1 MLHVQQELGKQV
13 GVPTAALGAG
23 LRIPNEKFGAMEPV
37 LCIVMSAG
45 DFEVEPNL
53 VTSLNVFG

>member
-13 GVPTAALGAG
+13 GVPTAAPGAG
-23 LRIPNEKFGAMEPV
+23 PGTPNEKFGAMEPV
-37 LCIVMSAG
+37 FCIVMSAG